1 MERLKTGGDSILRG
15 KEGSE
20 AFPLSSHSS
29 ALKSSVDCRAALLSF
44 ISKKNTMVL
53 ARGREKSA
61 PVGRR
66 AQGNLPDER
75 AGDGDSLTLG
85 MNPCDDLN
93 CTCAPQNQTAQQRP

>member
-1 MERLKTGGDSILRG
+1 M
-15 KEGSE
+15 
-20 AFPLSSHSS
+20 SSHGS
-29 ALKSSVDCRAALLSF
+29 ALKSGTDCKAALLSC

-53 ARGREKSA
+53 ARGSEKA
-61 PVGRR
+61 GPVGRR

-93 CTCAPQNQTAQQRP
+93 CTCVPQNQAAQQRP